1 MLTALGWAL
10 FAAIQPLGIVAFIA
24 MLGSRGG
31 RRNTLGFI
39 IGWLLCA
46 GVVAGLTVV
55 VAGGSSRS
63 SSSSSVLSS
72 AGLLQI
78 ALGAAALVFLAV
90 RRRRRTAAL
99 AGAGAAAPLDPT
111 TEAPLEAAAEVEKTI
126 GPVGAA
132 LLAAMLQGWPVVAA
146 AVAAVL
152 DATSSG
158 AGQFLGILLVIV
170 VSATTYIAAQVL
182 SGLYPERTA
191 AWLARLRRGI
201 EAHRDRVIDL
211 LLLGAGAWL
220 IGHGV
225 VIQLTQ

>member
-1 MLTALGWAL
+1 VLTALGWAL

-46 GVVAGLTVV
+46 GVVAVLTVV
-55 VAGGSSRS
+55 VAGGTSGSGNTSSAI
-63 SSSSSVLSS
+63 SS

-78 ALGAAALVFLAV
+78 ALGVVALAFLVV
-90 RRRRRTAAL
+90 RRRRRSAAL
-99 AGAGAAAPLDPT
+99 VGAGAAAPAEPT
-111 TEAPLEAAAEVEKTI
+111 TEVPLDAAAEVEKTI

-132 LLAAMLQGWPVVAA
+132 LIAAMLQGWPIVAA
-146 AVAAVL
+146 SVAAVL

-158 AGQFLGILLVIV
+158 AGQVLGILLVIL

-191 AWLARLRRGI
+191 AWLDRLRRGI
-201 EAHRDRVIDL
+201 ETHRDRVIDL

-220 IGHGV
+220 VGHGV
-225 VIQLTQ
+225 VVQLTQ

>member
-10 FAAIQPLGIVAFIA
+10 FAAIQPLGIIAFIA

-46 GVVAGLTVV
+46 GVVAVLTVL

-63 SSSSSVLSS
+63 GHVSATISS

-78 ALGAAALVFLAV
+78 ALGLVALGFLVV
-90 RRRRRTAAL
+90 RRRRRSGVVATAPAGGEPVDDVL
-99 AGAGAAAPLDPT
+99 AEG
-111 TEAPLEAAAEVEKTI
+111 EKVV

-132 LLAAMLQGWPVVAA
+132 LIAAMLQGWPIVAA

-152 DATSSG
+152 DATDSG
-158 AGQFLGILLVIV
+158 LGRTLGILLVIV
-170 VSATTYIAAQVL
+170 VSASTYLVAHVL
-182 SGLYPERTA
+182 AGLYPERTA
-191 AWLARLRRGI
+191 AWLAGLRRRI
-201 EAHRDRVIDL
+201 ETHRDRVIDL
-211 LLLGAGAWL
+211 ILLGAGAWL
-220 IGHGV
+220 VGHGLV
-225 VIQLTQ
+225 VQLTQ